1 MIRRRSISVIMNRRS
16 AKTRNRHENSLGGPT
31 VAAFVILFLVL
42 VSNAY
47 QGGATTVAAEDLQER
62 HGIAMH
68 GDPLLPVDFPHFP
81 YVEPNAP
88 QGGRLTL
95 GLYGTFD
102 SLNPF
107 VVRGV
112 APDAAPK
119 YVFESLLARS
129 LDEPFSLYPL
139 VARSVIM
146 PDDRSF
152 IMFKLDER
160 ARFSDDQPLTADDVL
175 FSFEIL
181 RDKGKPFHRSNF
193 SQISAEVVTPHQIR
207 FDLSEIPD
215 RELPLLLAM
224 MPIFARHHVD
234 ADRFEETTLSPP
246 VGSGPYVISEVRAG
260 ERLTL
265 ERRTDY
271 WGEDLPTRRGLF
283 NFDEIRYEFFRDANT
298 LFEAFKTGYY
308 DLRIESDA
316 TRWATGYDFPALTD
330 GRIVKEEIPIETPRG
345 MNGFVF
351 NTRKSLFEDPR
362 VREAL
367 GFLFDFEWV
376 NRNLSFGLLART
388 SSYFDG
394 SDLASHGKPAN
405 ILEREL
411 LAPFPGSVRDDILEG
426 EWSPPV
432 SDGSGRDRRLAR
444 EALALL
450 EEAGWTLKQGI
461 LQHRESGEAM
471 SFELLVVSRQQ
482 ERLALNYAQ
491 SLRRIG
497 VDARV
502 RIVDDVQFWRRLGS
516 FDFDMIQWTWP
527 VSASPGNEQRNRW
540 SSLAAEREGSLNY
553 SGASEPAI
561 DAMIDAMMEAY
572 DREEFVA
579 AVRALDRVL
588 LSGFYVVPLFHQPS
602 LWIAHDHRLK
612 RPDRVPMMGLPPEL
626 WWRESE

>member
-1 MIRRRSISVIMNRRS
+1 MAIIMIRLATSLNTSPIGRRLTAVAIFVLALSILPGEP
-16 AKTRNRHENSLGGPT
+16 AT
-31 VAAFVILFLVL
+31 AA
-42 VSNAY
+42 
-47 QGGATTVAAEDLQER
+47 TAEDAQER

-68 GDPLLPVDFPHFP
+68 GEPALPENFPHFP
-81 YVEPNAP
+81 YVNPDAP
-88 QGGRLTL
+88 RGGRLSL
-95 GLYGTFD
+95 GLYGTYD
-102 SLNPF
+102 SLNPY

-139 VARSVIM
+139 VARSVVM
-146 PDDRSF
+146 SDDRTSITF
-152 IMFKLDER
+152 NLDER
-160 ARFSDDQPLTADDVL
+160 ARFSDGLPLTAEDVL

-181 RDKGKPFHRSNF
+181 RDKGKPFHRSSF
-193 SQISAEVVTPHQIR
+193 SRINAKLVNPQVIH
-207 FDLSEIPD
+207 FDLSDIVD
-215 RELPLLLAM
+215 RELPLLLGM
-224 MPIFARHHVD
+224 MPIFARHAVD
-234 ADRFEETTLSPP
+234 AERFEETTLTPP
-246 VGSGPYVISEVRAG
+246 IGSGPYVISEVRAG

-265 ERRTDY
+265 QRRDDY

-308 DLRIESDA
+308 DLRIETDA
-316 TRWATGYDFPALTD
+316 TRWATGYDFPALSE
-330 GRIVKEEIPIETPRG
+330 GRIVKEEIPIDTPRG

-351 NTRKSLFEDPR
+351 NSRKSLFQDPR

-388 SSYFDG
+388 SSFFDG
-394 SDLASHGKPAN
+394 SDLASHGKAAGSA
-405 ILEREL
+405 EREL
-411 LAPFPGSVRDDILEG
+411 LAPFPGAVREDILEG

-432 SDGSGRDRRLAR
+432 SDGSGRDRGLAR

-450 EEAGWTLKQGI
+450 QDAGWTLEQGV
-461 LQHRESGEAM
+461 LRHGESGETM

-491 SLRRIG
+491 SLKRIG

-540 SSLAAEREGSLNY
+540 SSAAAEREGSLNY

-602 LWIAHDHRLK
+602 LWIAHDQQLK

-626 WWRESE
+626 WWRESQ

>member
-1 MIRRRSISVIMNRRS
+1 MIVRTS
-16 AKTRNRHENSLGGPT
+16 HEKILRSLGTLATLALLALVPAPVSGST
-31 VAAFVILFLVL
+31 ESLAASEIE
-42 VSNAY
+42 A
-47 QGGATTVAAEDLQER
+47 R

-68 GDPLLPVDFPHFP
+68 GEPALPEGFLHFP
-81 YVEPNAP
+81 YVNPDAP

-102 SLNPF
+102 SLNPY
-107 VVRGV
+107 VLRGV

-146 PDDRSF
+146 PDDRSSITF
-152 IMFKLDER
+152 NLDER
-160 ARFSDDQPLTADDVL
+160 ARFSDGEPLTASDVQ

-181 RDKGKPFHRSNF
+181 RDKGKPFYASNF
-193 SQISAEVVTPHQIR
+193 SNIGVQILDPHAIR
-207 FDLSEIPD
+207 FDLSEIVD
-215 RELPLLLAM
+215 RELPLLIAM
-224 MPIFARHHVD
+224 MPIFAKHAVD
-234 ADRFEETTLSPP
+234 AENFEKTNLTAPI
-246 VGSGPYVISEVRAG
+246 GSGPYVISEVRAG

-265 ERRTDY
+265 QRRADY

-283 NFDEIRYEFFRDANT
+283 NFGEIRYEFFRDANT

-308 DLRIESDA
+308 DLRIETDA
-316 TRWATGYDFPALTD
+316 TRWATGYDFPALVE
-330 GRIVKEEIPIETPRG
+330 GRIAKQEIPIDTPRG

-351 NTRKSLFEDPR
+351 NTRKNIFQDTR

-376 NRNLSFGLLART
+376 NRNLSFDLLART
-388 SSYFDG
+388 SSFFDG
-394 SDLASHGKPAN
+394 SDLASHGKPASAA
-405 ILEREL
+405 EREL
-411 LAPFPGSVRDDILEG
+411 LAPFPGAVRADILEG
-426 EWSPPV
+426 EWLPPV
-432 SDGSGRDRRLAR
+432 SDGSGRDRGLAR
-444 EALALL
+444 KALALL
-450 EEAGWTLKQGI
+450 QEAGWTLERGV
-461 LQHRESGEAM
+461 LRHVASGEVM
-471 SFELLVVSRQQ
+471 SFEMLVVSRQQ

-491 SLRRIG
+491 SLKRIG

-502 RIVDDVQFWRRLGS
+502 RIVDDVQFWRRLGA

-540 SSLAAEREGSLNY
+540 SSVAAEREGSLNY

-602 LWIAHDHRLK
+602 LWIAHDQQLK

-626 WWRESE
+626 WWRESQ